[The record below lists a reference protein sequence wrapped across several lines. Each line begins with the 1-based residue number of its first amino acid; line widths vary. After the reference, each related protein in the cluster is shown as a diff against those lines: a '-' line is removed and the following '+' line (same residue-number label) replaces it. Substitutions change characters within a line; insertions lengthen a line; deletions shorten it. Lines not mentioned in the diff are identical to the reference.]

1 MRWPQWVASI
11 VWVFVSAWAMAA
23 PAPDQFIQ
31 SLGNNLINT
40 IRSDVQLQSGNLV
53 KISLLVEE
61 KILPHVRFDRMTAS
75 AVGPAWRTASPE
87 QQQRLQQEFKTL
99 LIRTYANAF
108 RLVQDKTLVVKP
120 VRMRA
125 EDTQVMVRSELRGG
139 KGEVITLDYRMV
151 LDNEAWYILDI
162 NVMGLWLVE
171 SYRTQFASVVNQT
184 GLPGLIDALARLN
197 GSR

>member
-31 SLGNNLINT
+31 TLGNNLINT

>member
-31 SLGNNLINT
+31 TLGNNLINT

-108 RLVQDKTLVVKP
+108 RLVQDKTLLVKP

-139 KGEVITLDYRMV
+139 KSEVITLDYRMV
-151 LDNEAWYILDI
+151 LDNDDWYILDI
-162 NVMGLWLVE
+162 NVMGLCLVE

>member
-1 MRWPQWVASI
+1 MRWSQWVASI
-11 VWVFVSAWAMAA
+11 GWFFVSAWAMAA

-31 SLGNNLINT
+31 TLGSNLIST

-75 AVGPAWRTASPE
+75 AVGPAWRSASPE

-120 VRMRA
+120 LRMRA

-151 LDNEAWYILDI
+151 LDNDDWYILDI

-184 GLPGLIDALARLN
+184 GLSGLIDALARLN

>member
-31 SLGNNLINT
+31 TLGNNLINT

-61 KILPHVRFDRMTAS
+61 KILPHVRFDRMTAA

>member
-31 SLGNNLINT
+31 TLGNNLINT

-139 KGEVITLDYRMV
+139 KSEVITLDYRMA

>member
-11 VWVFVSAWAMAA
+11 VWVFVGAWAMAA

-31 SLGNNLINT
+31 TLGNSLINT
-40 IRSDVQLQSGNLV
+40 IRSDAQLQSGNLV

-75 AVGPAWRTASPE
+75 AVGPAWRSASPE

-120 VRMRA
+120 IRMRA
-125 EDTQVMVRSELRGG
+125 EDTQVMVRSELRGN

-151 LDNEAWYILDI
+151 LDNDDWYILDI